1 MFMSLFPAR
10 SESPRSIRQ
19 TSTQRLIARAVLAD
33 TVERRA
39 IIRELARRSAL
50 QEEIYGSPA

>member
-1 MFMSLFPAR
+1 MFTSLFPAR

-33 TVERRA
+33 TIERRA
-39 IIRELARRSAL
+39 IIREITRRSAL
-50 QEEIYGSPA
+50 NEQIHGSLA